1 MDFRLLGSLEVE
13 ADGKPIDIGPP
24 KQRAVLAVLLLNAN
38 EVVPIDRLIDLVWGE
53 EAPRTAGHSVQIY
66 VSELRKV
73 LEQGVPAAAI
83 VTRPPG
89 YVLETIPERIDV
101 WRFEHLVEEG
111 AALIGAHDFEAAVAK
126 LRDALHLWRGPPLSD
141 FAYEEFA
148 QPHIRRLEELRVTAE
163 EELAAV
169 ELELGRAWAVIPSLE
184 RHIADHPLRERPYEL
199 YMLALYRQGRQA
211 EALRAYQVARKR
223 LGEELGIEPSPE
235 LQRLEELILHQD
247 PSLDFTKPPEAGR
260 KDNLP
265 ADVNSFVGRE
275 REVDDIKQLLASS
288 RLVTLLGIGGVGKSR
303 LAVRAARSLADDF
316 RDGTWLVELSG
327 VSDPAHVAP
336 AVGSIWDLAP
346 EQDGSVRALC
356 SLLEDQQLLLVLDN
370 CEAVAEGA
378 ALLAEELLAAAPELR
393 ILATSRQPLESQG
406 EVLFRVAPLELPSG
420 PFTELSVDDL
430 VAFAAVRLF
439 ADRAS
444 MVVPGFQLDE
454 QSAVRS
460 ARICGLLDG
469 IPLAI
474 ELAAARVRNMT
485 LAEIEAGL
493 DDRFAL
499 LVGGARA
506 TPSRH
511 RALEATID
519 WSYELLDPQE
529 RELFGRLGEF
539 RYRFPLTAAE
549 VVCGGEGIDDSEVRE
564 LLGRLVDKSLLIHE
578 ERDGQTWYDL
588 LDSLRRYAY
597 EKIAHHGH
605 ARLASRGFLLNL
617 AQRTDARLRGPE
629 DRMWSALLEGERG
642 AVRTVLEVAYSSWR
656 EDQGSFLAGVA
667 AASVTRTGR
676 LGFLGGLSPD
686 PRRGRLATGKHLP
699 EREVIA
705 RFRNGFVAG
714 VLHVDPNLEVHET
727 YLTEQDDLVSAFED
741 PSHGREAASELYS
754 KGCDVV
760 FHAAGQSGSRIFEA
774 ARRMSED
781 TDTYCWGIGADFDE
795 YLTQPDSL
803 RPHVLTSIVKQV
815 PIDVFLKIKNAVMTG
830 DPEQAPRFD
839 LSNQGVR
846 LSTSGG
852 HLDLMATTLEDLRN
866 QIISGHINVSERIAS
881 E

>member
-38 EVVPIDRLIDLVWGE
+38 EVVPTDRLIDLVWGE
-53 EAPRTAGHSVQIY
+53 DPPRTAGHSVQMY
-66 VSELRKV
+66 VSELRKA
-73 LEQGVPAAAI
+73 LEDGGTAASI

-89 YVLETIPERIDV
+89 YLLKASSESIDV

-346 EQDGSVRALC
+346 EQDGSVRALR
-356 SLLEDQQLLLVLDN
+356 SHLEDQQLLLVLDN

-393 ILATSRQPLESQG
+393 ILATSRQPLESQD

-420 PFTELSVDDL
+420 PLTELSVDDL

-439 ADRAS
+439 GDRAS

-460 ARICGLLDG
+460 ARICRLLDG

-485 LAEIEAGL
+485 LAEIEA
-493 DDRFAL
+493 
-499 LVGGARA
+499 
-506 TPSRH
+506 
-511 RALEATID
+511 
-519 WSYELLDPQE
+519 
-529 RELFGRLGEF
+529 
-539 RYRFPLTAAE
+539 
-549 VVCGGEGIDDSEVRE
+549 
-564 LLGRLVDKSLLIHE
+564 
-578 ERDGQTWYDL
+578 
-588 LDSLRRYAY
+588 
-597 EKIAHHGH
+597 
-605 ARLASRGFLLNL
+605 
-617 AQRTDARLRGPE
+617 
-629 DRMWSALLEGERG
+629 
-642 AVRTVLEVAYSSWR
+642 
-656 EDQGSFLAGVA
+656 
-667 AASVTRTGR
+667 
-676 LGFLGGLSPD
+676 
-686 PRRGRLATGKHLP
+686 
-699 EREVIA
+699 
-705 RFRNGFVAG
+705 
-714 VLHVDPNLEVHET
+714 
-727 YLTEQDDLVSAFED
+727 
-741 PSHGREAASELYS
+741 
-754 KGCDVV
+754 
-760 FHAAGQSGSRIFEA
+760 
-774 ARRMSED
+774 
-781 TDTYCWGIGADFDE
+781 
-795 YLTQPDSL
+795 
-803 RPHVLTSIVKQV
+803 
-815 PIDVFLKIKNAVMTG
+815 
-830 DPEQAPRFD
+830 
-839 LSNQGVR
+839 
-846 LSTSGG
+846 
-852 HLDLMATTLEDLRN
+852 
-866 QIISGHINVSERIAS
+866 
-881 E
+881 